1 MAEVEDDDIGTGIY
15 VSKLEVSD
23 VLLGRGTGPY
33 THEGNVKFRNVVA
46 ALKPVYM
53 ATRRRTE
60 KLNLLR
66 AAVNDIKTNG
76 RFLTKVSK
84 WKIKK
89 LKLDKSAV
97 YEVVKDS
104 IACEKTKQAV
114 RYLHYRTEPTKPLE
128 QQETS
133 AGASKPCPEI
143 QTSRARRRTKA
154 SLADGSSISTVQSPP
169 VVHSIPALSP
179 SKRKLQ
185 ATTKDG
191 STKHA
196 TPSLVCQE
204 SQNGSTLVFPPHLN
218 GLQTLNESGHS
229 TAGSFQTANVP
240 NSPYGLP
247 QEFSSSLCVHPDEI
261 LLPRPLRMNLPLD
274 VQGLHDHSML
284 PVAMPIP
291 LCPTLHSSPHQWMAA
306 NACPTML
313 AANACPTMLFL
324 TAHPYS
330 ANRRTAGVPTG
341 GSLDTQHLPSTT
353 AWSSCVMPLPC
364 TFPHS
369 EGPWIPPPAQ
379 HQGSQPSPSP
389 PPLPNS
395 FMAGQ
400 FPAVWVPPSAP
411 SNPGGPGFEE
421 PASRSHYPFV
431 RGLSGDIGRG
441 GSSSD
446 TSLGVQYSLSDNDD
460 NEEDE
465 DDEDEPSFDCP
476 DSLLESQRILYRM
489 QMQQTA
495 ASSTS
500 IATAAA
506 TATAATA
513 AAAASA
519 RTSKI
524 PTASSDRVHCMS
536 RRRSFPPST
545 AAFELWERR

>member
-114 RYLHYRTEPTKPLE
+114 RYLHYKTEPTKPLE

-133 AGASKPCPEI
+133 ASASKPCPEI
-143 QTSRARRRTKA
+143 QTSRACRRTKA
-154 SLADGSSISTVQSPP
+154 SLADGSRISTVESPP
-169 VVHSIPALSP
+169 VVHSVPALSP

-191 STKHA
+191 SAKHA
-196 TPSLVCQE
+196 ISTLVCQE
-204 SQNGSTLVFPPHLN
+204 SQNGPTLVFPPNVLH
-218 GLQTLNESGHS
+218 TLNESGHS

-247 QEFSSSLCVHPDEI
+247 HEFSSSLCVHPDEI

-274 VQGLHDHSML
+274 VQGIHDSSML

-313 AANACPTMLFL
+313 AANACPTMLL
-324 TAHPYS
+324 WTAHPYS

-341 GSLDTQHLPSTT
+341 GSLDSQHLPSTT
-353 AWSSCVMPLPC
+353 AWSSCVMPPPC

-379 HQGSQPSPSP
+379 LQGSQPSPP
-389 PPLPNS
+389 PNS
-395 FMAGQ
+395 LMAGQ
-400 FPAVWVPPSAP
+400 WPAVQFPPSKH
-411 SNPGGPGFEE
+411 SIPGGPGFEE
-421 PASRSHYPFV
+421 PASRSQHLFV
-431 RGLSGDIGRG
+431 HGISGDIGDIGGGRG
-441 GSSSD
+441 GSSTDS
-446 TSLGVQYSLSDNDD
+446 SLGVQYSLSDNDD

-465 DDEDEPSFDCP
+465 EEPSFECP